1 MKTSER
7 QHLKDNEL
15 AIALARAGE
24 FAARNRRIVRVAT
37 GAAALVAVAAAVF
50 FMWRNTVEAKAHE
63 ALAQAMVVAEA
74 RVAPPIPGAEGAA
87 PTQQS
92 GTYPTEKAKLEAALP
107 KLLAAADAYPSSDA
121 GRMAR
126 FHAAGALSALGRYDE
141 AITQYDQLTDTRGLV
156 GQSARLGKADAQLRA
171 GQHDAAITAF
181 KEMSEKSDS
190 NLPKEALL
198 LELARAYKA
207 AGKNDDAR
215 KTLNQIVE
223 QHADSPVA
231 AAAKEELEKIS
242 G

>member
-15 AIALARAGE
+15 AIAIARAGE
-24 FAARNRRIVRVAT
+24 FAARNQRIVRVAT

-50 FMWRNTVEAKAHE
+50 FMWRNTVEATAHE

-87 PTQQS
+87 PTQQP

-121 GRMAR
+121 GRVAR

-141 AITQYDQLTDTRGLV
+141 AITQYDRTGTRGLL

-171 GQHDAAITAF
+171 GQHDAAIAAF
-181 KEMSEKSDS
+181 KEISEKSDS

-231 AAAKEELEKIS
+231 AAAKQELEKIS

>member
-15 AIALARAGE
+15 AIAIARAGE
-24 FAARNRRIVRVAT
+24 FAARNQRIVRVAT

-87 PTQQS
+87 PTQQP

-121 GRMAR
+121 GRVAR

-141 AITQYDQLTDTRGLV
+141 AITQYDRTGTRGLL

-171 GQHDAAITAF
+171 GQHDAAIAAF
-181 KEMSEKSDS
+181 KEISEKSDS

-231 AAAKEELEKIS
+231 AAAKQELEKIS